1 MNDMVSIITP
11 AYNAEKYLA
20 QTVQSVLAQEW
31 QNWELLIVDN
41 ASTDSTQEV
50 ASSFH
55 DSRIR
60 VLREEKKGV
69 GNARNRALAEMRGSF
84 ILPLDA
90 DDVLPTRSISSRLP
104 LLLEN
109 EEVEFV
115 SGVVEC
121 MSEDLA
127 KVIERRIPNFTGNPL
142 LSVASLDPDCLPGS
156 SWLIKKRKEKKYE
169 YQPWTHCEDIAFYL
183 SICHTG
189 QYKYVNEC
197 VYRLRR
203 GHASAITN
211 LQGLENGFEHLW
223 FYIASLNR
231 LPEGHA
237 ERMRKKIRSIMTKT
251 YLKEMQPGNALLI
264 WKKFSSLRQEQI
276 IT

>member
-69 GNARNRALAEMRGSF
+69 GNARNRALAEMS
-84 ILPLDA
+84 
-90 DDVLPTRSISSRLP
+90 
-104 LLLEN
+104 
-109 EEVEFV
+109 
-115 SGVVEC
+115 
-121 MSEDLA
+121 
-127 KVIERRIPNFTGNPL
+127 GNPL